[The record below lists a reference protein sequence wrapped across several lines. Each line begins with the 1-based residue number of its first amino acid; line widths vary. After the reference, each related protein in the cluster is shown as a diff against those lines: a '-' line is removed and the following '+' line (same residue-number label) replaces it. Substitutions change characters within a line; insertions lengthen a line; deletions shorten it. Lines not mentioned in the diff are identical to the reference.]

1 MRENLSARGSLDDWI
16 DASEEA
22 LWNAGFERVE
32 VDEHFDR
39 LAADIGENGYLD
51 INFLIQNDGRV
62 RLEIDASDK
71 ALIDQ
76 FKSSVARVMQGGGNG
91 ESRSG
96 RRDSRAG
103 RSRYADE
110 GEAEA
115 DDGNSGSRGNKGKRG
130 KKGRSGGR
138 GLRMPGGRRSGDPFY
153 ARTWFILLMLVLV
166 PPLGIFLMYCYKK
179 FGLIPRILLTLI
191 AVLYTLLIW
200 LGLFGINTGINQ
212 ETINS
217 WLQNGQSQIT
227 RLINNQKNS
236 SPSPSATPSATP
248 STNSDS
254 STTTSPGNGTD
265 SGSDAGGGSNFIKDA
280 INSILPS
287 PTADGESE

>member
-16 DASEEA
+16 DASEAA
-22 LWNAGFERVE
+22 LRNAGFERVE

-71 ALIDQ
+71 ELIDQ
-76 FKSSVARVMQGGGNG
+76 FKSSVSRVMQGGGSA
-91 ESRSG
+91 ESRQG
-96 RRDSRAG
+96 RRDSRAQS
-103 RSRYADE
+103 SRYAD
-110 GEAEA
+110 GGAAEA
-115 DDGNSGSRGNKGKRG
+115 DDGDSGGRGGKGKRG

-138 GLRMPGGRRSGDPFY
+138 GLHMPGGRRSGDPFY

-166 PPLGIFLMYCYKK
+166 PPLGIFLMYYYKK
-179 FGLIPRILLTLI
+179 FGLIPRILVTLI
-191 AVLYTLLIW
+191 AILYTLLIW

-217 WLQNGQSQIT
+217 WIQNGQSQIT

-236 SPSPSATPSATP
+236 SPSPSATPSTT
-248 STNSDS
+248 TNSGSDS
-254 STTTSPGNGTD
+254 STTTSPGNDTNNSSD
-265 SGSDAGGGSNFIKDA
+265 SGGSSNFINDA

-287 PTADGESE
+287 PTAAGEGE

>member
-1 MRENLSARGSLDDWI
+1 M
-16 DASEEA
+16 
-22 LWNAGFERVE
+22 E

-71 ALIDQ
+71 ELIDQ
-76 FKSSVARVMQGGGNG
+76 FKSSVARVMQDGGRG
-91 ESRSG
+91 EGRSG
-96 RRDSRAG
+96 GRDSHAG
-103 RSRYADE
+103 GSRYADE
-110 GEAEA
+110 DTDLA
-115 DDGNSGSRGNKGKRG
+115 DDEGSGSRGNKGRRG
-130 KKGRSGGR
+130 KKGRTGGR
-138 GLRMPGGRRSGDPFY
+138 GLRIPGGRRSGDPFY
-153 ARTWFILLMLVLV
+153 ARTWFILLMLVLI

-179 FGLIPRILLTLI
+179 FGLIPRILLTLL

-217 WLQNGQSQIT
+217 WIQNGQSQIT

-236 SPSPSATPSATP
+236 SPSPSATPSAPP
-248 STNSDS
+248 STGSD
-254 STTTSPGNGTD
+254 STTTTAPGSGTD
-265 SGSDAGGGSNFIKDA
+265 SGSDSGGGSNFIKDA

-287 PTADGESE
+287 PTADGENE

>member
-71 ALIDQ
+71 ELIDQ
-76 FKSSVARVMQGGGNG
+76 FKASVARVMQDGDRG

-96 RRDSRAG
+96 GRDSRAG
-103 RSRYADE
+103 SSRYADE
-110 GEAEA
+110 A
-115 DDGNSGSRGNKGKRG
+115 DDGDSSSRGNKGKRG

-153 ARTWFILLMLVLV
+153 ARTWFILLMLVLI
-166 PPLGIFLMYCYKK
+166 PPLGIFLMYYYKK
-179 FGLIPRILLTLI
+179 FSLIPRVLLTLI

-217 WLQNGQSQIT
+217 WIQNGQSQIT

-236 SPSPSATPSATP
+236 SSSPSAAPSATPGTG
-248 STNSDS
+248 SDS
-254 STTTSPGNGTD
+254 GTTTSPGEGTD
-265 SGSDAGGGSNFIKDA
+265 SGSDSGGGSNFINDA

>member
-16 DASEEA
+16 DASEAA

-71 ALIDQ
+71 ELIDQ
-76 FKSSVARVMQGGGNG
+76 FKSSVSRVMQGGGA
-91 ESRSG
+91 ESRQG
-96 RRDSRAG
+96 RCDSRAQS
-103 RSRYADE
+103 SRYAD
-110 GEAEA
+110 GGAAEA
-115 DDGNSGSRGNKGKRG
+115 DDGDSGGRGGKGKRG

-138 GLRMPGGRRSGDPFY
+138 GLHMPGGRRSGDPFY

-166 PPLGIFLMYCYKK
+166 PPLGIFLMYYYKK
-179 FGLIPRILLTLI
+179 FGLILRILVTLI

-217 WLQNGQSQIT
+217 WIQNGQSQIT

-236 SPSPSATPSATP
+236 SPNPSATP
-248 STNSDS
+248 STTTNSGSDS
-254 STTTSPGNGTD
+254 TTTTSPGNDTD
-265 SGSDAGGGSNFIKDA
+265 NSSDSGGGSNFINDA

-287 PTADGESE
+287 PTAAGEGE

>member
-71 ALIDQ
+71 ELIDQ
-76 FKSSVARVMQGGGNG
+76 FKASVARVMQDGGSG

-96 RRDSRAG
+96 GRDSRAG
-103 RSRYADE
+103 SSRYADE
-110 GEAEA
+110 A
-115 DDGNSGSRGNKGKRG
+115 DDGDSGSRGNKGKRG

-153 ARTWFILLMLVLV
+153 ARTWFILLMLVLI
-166 PPLGIFLMYCYKK
+166 PPLGIFLMYYYKK
-179 FGLIPRILLTLI
+179 FSLIPRVLLTLI

-217 WLQNGQSQIT
+217 WIQNGQSQIT

-236 SPSPSATPSATP
+236 SSSPSAAPSATPGTG
-248 STNSDS
+248 SDS
-254 STTTSPGNGTD
+254 GATTSPGEGTD
-265 SGSDAGGGSNFIKDA
+265 SGSDSGGGSNFINDA

>member
-71 ALIDQ
+71 ELIDQ
-76 FKSSVARVMQGGGNG
+76 FKASVARVMQDGGRS

-96 RRDSRAG
+96 GRDSRAG
-103 RSRYADE
+103 SSRYADE
-110 GEAEA
+110 A
-115 DDGNSGSRGNKGKRG
+115 DDGDSGSRGNKGKRG

-153 ARTWFILLMLVLV
+153 ARTWFILLMLVLI
-166 PPLGIFLMYCYKK
+166 PPLGIFLMYYYKK
-179 FGLIPRILLTLI
+179 FSLIPRVLLTLI

-217 WLQNGQSQIT
+217 WIQNGQSQIT

-236 SPSPSATPSATP
+236 SSSPSAAPSATPGTG
-248 STNSDS
+248 SDS
-254 STTTSPGNGTD
+254 GATTSPGEGTD
-265 SGSDAGGGSNFIKDA
+265 SGSDSGGGSNFINDA

>member
-76 FKSSVARVMQGGGNG
+76 FKASVARVMQDGGRG

-96 RRDSRAG
+96 GRDSRAG
-103 RSRYADE
+103 SSRYADE
-110 GEAEA
+110 A
-115 DDGNSGSRGNKGKRG
+115 DDGDSGSRGNKGKRG

-153 ARTWFILLMLVLV
+153 ARTWFILLMLVLI
-166 PPLGIFLMYCYKK
+166 PPLGIFLMYYYKK
-179 FGLIPRILLTLI
+179 FSLIPRVLLTLI

-217 WLQNGQSQIT
+217 WIQNGQSQIT

-236 SPSPSATPSATP
+236 SSSPSAAPSATPGTG
-248 STNSDS
+248 SDS
-254 STTTSPGNGTD
+254 GATTSPGEGTD
-265 SGSDAGGGSNFIKDA
+265 SGSDSGGGSNFINDA

>member
-1 MRENLSARGSLDDWI
+1 MA
-16 DASEEA
+16 
-22 LWNAGFERVE
+22 
-32 VDEHFDR
+32 

-71 ALIDQ
+71 ELIGQ
-76 FKSSVARVMQGGGNG
+76 FKSSVARVMQDGGRG
-91 ESRSG
+91 EGRSG
-96 RRDSRAG
+96 GRDSRAG
-103 RSRYADE
+103 GSRYADE
-110 GEAEA
+110 DTDLA
-115 DDGNSGSRGNKGKRG
+115 DDDGSGSRGNKGRRG
-130 KKGRSGGR
+130 KKGRTGGR

-217 WLQNGQSQIT
+217 WIQNGQSQIT

-236 SPSPSATPSATP
+236 SPSPSATPSAPP
-248 STNSDS
+248 STGSD
-254 STTTSPGNGTD
+254 STTTTAPGSGTD
-265 SGSDAGGGSNFIKDA
+265 SGSDSGGGSNFIKDA

-287 PTADGESE
+287 PTADGENE

>member
-1 MRENLSARGSLDDWI
+1 M
-16 DASEEA
+16 
-22 LWNAGFERVE
+22 
-32 VDEHFDR
+32 DEHFDR

-71 ALIDQ
+71 ELIDQ
-76 FKSSVARVMQGGGNG
+76 FKASVARVMQDGDRG

-96 RRDSRAG
+96 GRDSRAG
-103 RSRYADE
+103 SSRYADE
-110 GEAEA
+110 A
-115 DDGNSGSRGNKGKRG
+115 DDGDSGSRGNKGKRG

-153 ARTWFILLMLVLV
+153 ARTWFILLMLVLI
-166 PPLGIFLMYCYKK
+166 PPLGIFLMYYYKK
-179 FGLIPRILLTLI
+179 FSLIPRVLLTLI

-217 WLQNGQSQIT
+217 WIQNGQSQIT

-236 SPSPSATPSATP
+236 SSSPSAAPSATPGTG
-248 STNSDS
+248 SDS
-254 STTTSPGNGTD
+254 GATTSPGEGTD
-265 SGSDAGGGSNFIKDA
+265 SGSDSGGGSNFINDA